1 MLETCSEFLQQF
13 LSVFFCPLSLYTL
26 HCIFFSCSLAFF
38 SIGQRCFLRNIF
50 LRQSHHTQR
59 SKNETE
65 KTNTKTPFARGTAC
79 CSTKHSRFFDSV
91 GMDEP
96 RTILILL
103 RFKSAQR
110 DGKKLPSGRHLVNE
124 QIFSDTRG
132 PGMTHFDINFRS
144 KSNFRA
150 ISLFIA
156 QYSFPKR

>member
-1 MLETCSEFLQQF
+1 MSEEHRRMLETCSEFLQQF

-59 SKNETE
+59 SKKETE

-110 DGKKLPSGRHLVNE
+110 DGEKVTLGETSREWTNILGYSGPR
-124 QIFSDTRG
+124 D
-132 PGMTHFDINFRS
+132 D
-144 KSNFRA
+144 
-150 ISLFIA
+150 SLWYKF
-156 QYSFPKR
+156 